1 MRDRLTLRI
10 PEGASDPSITLRT
23 ANVVRELEYRQPRNQ
38 PQIVVR
44 RGFEEVDGEKLARYE
59 LTCNLASAPRGV
71 PVTIEVATHVRFP
84 KLLPGRMPFLL
95 DHPTD
100 LLTVWM
106 LFPEDHPYHTY
117 HLLRHPRGEPDATEP
132 LSARY
137 TIDHPYGTLI
147 GWSVIKPDPGTV
159 YECRWTND

>member
-1 MRDRLTLRI
+1 M
-10 PEGASDPSITLRT
+10 
-23 ANVVRELEYRQPRNQ
+23 
-38 PQIVVR
+38 
-44 RGFEEVDGEKLARYE
+44 
-59 LTCNLASAPRGV
+59 
-71 PVTIEVATHVRFP
+71 TIELATNVRFP
-84 KLLPGRMPFLL
+84 KLLPGKMPFLL

-106 LFPEDHPYHTY
+106 LFPEDHPYHTDN
-117 HLLRHPRGEPDATEP
+117 LLRHPRGKSDATEP

-159 YECRWTND
+159 YECRWTSD